1 MLEGQVPYALVTIA
15 NRLDGEFDWRDTFI
29 ERLVNELGKAETYH
43 LRLLFVEV
51 CVILKR
57 EMVKK
62 DVFETLCRETLTKL
76 KDDPVSNV
84 RETYERAI
92 RNGSL

>member
-1 MLEGQVPYALVTIA
+1 MLNDPVANVRRAGALCVGTIA

-43 LRLLFVEV
+43 LRLIFVEV

-57 EMVKK
+57 EWSKK
-62 DVFETLCRETLTKL
+62 MFLKL
-76 KDDPVSNV
+76 YVEKH
-84 RETYERAI
+84 
-92 RNGSL
+92 